1 MIPPTAKPLN
11 CPSNTTTYLQLCL
24 GAFSCN
30 PIRSQ
35 WDLSVTNPK
44 CLPSKTIYLS
54 GSLINVIVDFVLVM
68 MPMPYVW
75 RLRAPLGQRL
85 ILAGMFGLGFF
96 VCIVSVIRL
105 TEVMAIP
112 AGDLDATYNLKDF
125 IIWSTVE
132 INIGLLCSCLPSM
145 RRLLSAIGLGRLFS
159 RGSSADKAGTGELTP
174 GQAAVRNTQPSSA
187 GRSLGGSTSRLKGGG
202 LWTSMGLTK
211 IDSDEDAYEMIDH
224 RANPK
229 GESQAEIETGGR
241 ASSRESER
249 SASGTAGIVVQ
260 RDWSVKVDETGASGG
275 HQR

>member
-1 MIPPTAKPLN
+1 
-11 CPSNTTTYLQLCL
+11 
-24 GAFSCN
+24 
-30 PIRSQ
+30 
-35 WDLSVTNPK
+35 
-44 CLPSKTIYLS
+44 
-54 GSLINVIVDFVLVM
+54 
-68 MPMPYVW
+68 MPYVW

-112 AGDLDATYNLKDF
+112 PGDLDATYNLKDF

-159 RGSSADKAGTGELTP
+159 RGSSADKAGTDGELTP
-174 GQAAVRNTQPSSA
+174 GNPRVRNTQPSSG

-224 RANPK
+224 QAGGK
-229 GESQAEIETGGR
+229 GESQAEIEAGGR
-241 ASSRESER
+241 ASSRETER
-249 SASGTAGIVVQ
+249 SAHAGGAGIVIQ
-260 RDWSVKVDETGASGG
+260 RDWSVKVDEAGG
-275 HQR
+275 HKR